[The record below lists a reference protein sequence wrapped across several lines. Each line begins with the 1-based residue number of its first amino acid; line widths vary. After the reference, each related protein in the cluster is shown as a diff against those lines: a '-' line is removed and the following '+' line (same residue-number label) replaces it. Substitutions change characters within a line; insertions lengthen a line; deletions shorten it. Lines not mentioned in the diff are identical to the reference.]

1 MNNIVFSK
9 KRMMARLESLGLS
22 GLVGADVIKVMDS
35 IDGLPVYTGPTWIS
49 TVYGD
54 DLFLCKSNNG
64 ANIPVYPK
72 DCITLEEWKKENC
85 S

>member
-22 GLVGADVIKVMDS
+22 GSVDADVIKVMDS
-35 IDGLPVYTGPTWIS
+35 IDGLPVYTGQTWQS

-54 DLFLCKSNNG
+54 NRFVCKSNDG
-64 ANIPVYPK
+64 TNIPVSPE
-72 DCITLEEWKKENC
+72 DCITLEEWKKENY

>member
-35 IDGLPVYTGPTWIS
+35 IDGLPVYTGPTWRS

-64 ANIPVYPK
+64 ANIPVSPE
-72 DCITLEEWKKENC
+72 DCITLEEWKNENY